1 MEYSMETKTR
11 YFVIPGPYSMQSSL
25 LIKFDG
31 QFWYW
36 GENSKQWIHERSLY
50 DRKLIQITEREAEQI
65 IKKGA
70 PIQVDYRRINPKLD
84 NSIS

>member
-1 MEYSMETKTR
+1 MT
-11 YFVIPGPYSMQSSL
+11 SSL

-36 GENSKQWIHERSLY
+36 GESSRQWIHERSLY
-50 DRKLIQITEREAEQI
+50 DRKLIQISEREAEKI

-70 PIQVDYRRINPKLD
+70 AVRDYRRTNYKLD
-84 NSIS
+84 TTGS

>member
-1 MEYSMETKTR
+1 METKTR
-11 YFVIPGPYSMQSSL
+11 YFVIPGPYGMRSSL

-50 DRKLIQITEREAEQI
+50 DRKLIQITEREAEQT

-70 PIQVDYRRINPKLD
+70 LIQVDYRRINPKLD

>member
-1 MEYSMETKTR
+1 METKTR
-11 YFVIPGPYSMQSSL
+11 YFVIPGPYTMTSSL

-36 GENSKQWIHERSLY
+36 GESSKQWIHEQSLY
-50 DRKLIQITEREAEQI
+50 DRKLIQITEREAEKI

-70 PIQVDYRRINPKLD
+70 PIQLDYRRGNPQFD
-84 NSIS
+84 NTIS